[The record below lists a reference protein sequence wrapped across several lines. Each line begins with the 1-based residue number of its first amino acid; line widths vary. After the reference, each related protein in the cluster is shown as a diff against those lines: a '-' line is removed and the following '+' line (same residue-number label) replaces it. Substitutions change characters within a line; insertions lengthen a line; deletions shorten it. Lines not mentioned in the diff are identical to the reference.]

1 MAGSATIVS
10 NKLNGMWRTIVWR
23 WTSDA
28 SGDVSGVGSLA
39 IPGGSVNTILS
50 VPDSGVTPDFDLVIT
65 GKIFL
70 DNGATVSVADLLNG
84 VGTDLSNSTNGE
96 AINVNVTYPLPYN
109 VEIAPVISGAG
120 SATSGYL
127 FLFIWQE

>member
-23 WTSDA
+23 WTSDD

-50 VPDSGVTPDFDLVIT
+50 VPDSGVTDDFDLVIT

-70 DNGATVSVADLLNG
+70 DNGTTVSVADLLNG
-84 VGTDLSNSTNGE
+84 VGTDLSNSTDGE

-120 SATSGYL
+120 NATSGYL